1 MKSAVSYS
9 ERVKRAAALT
19 VFLWSC
25 ASSGPQASSGKQKA
39 APSSKAK
46 LVVSVVLDQL
56 GSSTLQDL
64 LPFLDEEGAIRQS
77 LRKGAYYPTVRYA
90 YASTLTSAGHA
101 SIYTGAPPVI
111 SGIPA
116 NSRWTEQRGKV
127 PLIDDGHHAV
137 FGRSG
142 AYAAPTVLQVATVAD
157 ALDEATEGR
166 AKIVS
171 LSLKDRGAV
180 LPGGRHADA
189 VFWYEHKAQSFTSSN
204 FYMEALP
211 QWFVD
216 WKKAHPVNNYMKR
229 WTPLEGSAWAK
240 VLGPD
245 AREDE
250 VDWHGLGKAFAHDP
264 KESKKSH
271 SVFRA
276 TPGSTEYLL
285 DLAKETVR
293 QYELGA
299 DETPDLL
306 AISISATDY
315 VGHVFG
321 PYSWEYFDHFVR
333 VDRMLGRFLKALS
346 ESTQIAVLI
355 TSDHGVLAMPNPKRA
370 EPVVKARIVPTELVE
385 RLNKELAAAG
395 FSGAPV
401 AAFEKPFVYLRPK
414 ERDGPDGA
422 RLIEAA
428 VAQLKSW
435 KLVELA
441 ADVREIQT
449 WRGTQDPLKR
459 AIALSV
465 PEGVG
470 GQIYVVP
477 KEGVLFDPEMEG
489 SGGTSHG
496 TPWDY
501 DRQVPVLFWG
511 PGVKPAVYKEVVEQ
525 GRVASTISALLSSP
539 PPEQAVLPA
548 LNPLGM

>member
-1 MKSAVSYS
+1 MNRAVSYS
-9 ERVKRAAALT
+9 EGVKRAAALGI
-19 VFLWSC
+19 FLWSC
-25 ASSGPQASSGKQKA
+25 ASGPQA
-39 APSSKAK
+39 PSADRSAQPPSKAK
-46 LVVSVVLDQL
+46 LVVSIVLDQL
-56 GSSTLQDL
+56 GSSTLRDL
-64 LPFLDEEGAIRQS
+64 LPFLNEEGAIRQG
-77 LRKGAYYPTVRYA
+77 LRKSAYYPTVRYA

-101 SIYTGAPPVI
+101 SIYTGAPPAI

-116 NSRWTEQRGKV
+116 NSRWTQQRGKV

-137 FGRSG
+137 FGKPG
-142 AYAAPTVLQVATVAD
+142 AYAAPTALRVATVAD

-189 VFWYEHKAQSFTSSN
+189 VFWYEHKVKSFTTSS

-211 QWFVD
+211 DWFVT
-216 WKKAHPVNNYMKR
+216 WKKAHPVERYMKR

-240 VLGPD
+240 ELGPD
-245 AREDE
+245 AREGE
-250 VDWHGLGKAFAHDP
+250 ADWHGLGRSFGHDP
-264 KESKKSH
+264 KASKKSY

-293 QYELGA
+293 HYQLGA

-321 PYSWEYFDHFVR
+321 PYSWEFFDHFVR
-333 VDRMLGRFLKALS
+333 VDLMLGRFLKALS
-346 ESTQIAVLI
+346 EETELAVLI
-355 TSDHGVLAMPNPKRA
+355 TSDHGVLAMPNPKRS
-370 EPVVKARIVPTELVE
+370 EPVVKARIVPTELVQ
-385 RLNKELAAAG
+385 RLNEALQRAG
-395 FSGAPV
+395 FKGAPV
-401 AAFEKPFVYLRPK
+401 AAFEKPFVYLRPH
-414 ERDGPDGA
+414 EQDGPGGD

-428 VAQLKSW
+428 VAELRSW
-435 KLVELA
+435 THVELA
-441 ADVREIQT
+441 ADVREI
-449 WRGTQDPLKR
+449 RGWMGTKDPLKKS
-459 AIALSV
+459 IALSV

-477 KEGVLFDPEMEG
+477 KEGVLFDPEMK
-489 SGGTSHG
+489 STGGTSHG

-511 PGVKPAVYKEVVEQ
+511 PRIKPFVHEGVVAQ
-525 GRVASTISALLSSP
+525 GRVASTISALLSAP

-548 LNPLGM
+548 QKPLEM